1 MVVKWS
7 IFTLDSDPDGGVVV
21 AHWGASAS
29 DGDQESS
36 TYGACRLTPDPS
48 AEGYIAFNSLDEA
61 TVVGWVK
68 ANVDAAQIEANLAAM
83 IERSK
88 EPQLTHGKPWA

>member
-1 MVVKWS
+1 MDVKWS
-7 IFTLDSDPDGGVVV
+7 IFNLDSDPDGGVVV

-29 DGDQESS
+29 DGDQKSS

-48 AEGYIAFNSLDEA
+48 AEGYIAFDSLDEA

-68 ANVDAAQIEANLAAM
+68 SNADAAQIEAILAAE

-88 EPQLTHGKPWA
+88 APQLTAGKPWS